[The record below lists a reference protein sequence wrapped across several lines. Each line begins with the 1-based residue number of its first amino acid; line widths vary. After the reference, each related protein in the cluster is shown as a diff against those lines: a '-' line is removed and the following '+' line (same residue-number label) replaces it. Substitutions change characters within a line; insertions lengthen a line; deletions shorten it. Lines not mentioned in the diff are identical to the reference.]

1 MKILTKISAFIF
13 ILGIFFACE
22 TDEDNLYSLDYIGAP
37 TNVEAVFD
45 ITQDNSGLVSISP
58 NAEGA
63 QQFTIDFGDGSE
75 TETYKPGEVAE
86 HVYTEGVY
94 SVKIIAVSING
105 KATELVQ
112 ELNVTFKAPE
122 NLEVN
127 ITNDTQNPRIVSV
140 TATADF
146 ATVFE
151 VYFGDVEDEEPTM
164 LMPGETVS
172 HTYEAAGDYDVR
184 IVAKSAG
191 AATTEYTET
200 VNVPEAADPINLP
213 IDFES
218 FTINY
223 AFENF
228 GGTTSSVIDNPDAS
242 GINTSAKVAQSNK
255 SAGAEIWAGSFLT
268 LENPIDFSSN
278 TEFRVKVWSP
288 KVGATVKLKVENLTD
303 GNIGFEVDATTTV
316 ANEWEELT
324 FDFSA
329 IDQANEY
336 QKVVI
341 FFDFGNNGD
350 DSNYYF
356 DDIKLV
362 PASIPAFSS
371 IEDFEGTAP
380 TFTVFGNIADVD
392 VVDNPDATGVNITA
406 KVAKLIKTANSETW
420 AGAFF
425 EASSALDFD
434 NYSMIKVKTWSPKSG
449 IVVKLK
455 LENADA
461 SITHEVD
468 ASTTV
473 ANAWEELTYDFSGA
487 PAADY
492 VKVVIFFDFG
502 NVGDDSV
509 YYYDEIGLANEGGS
523 TTAPLSME
531 DFEGTAPEFTNFDGG
546 NASVIDNPDASGI
559 NTSSKVGQMVKNGG
573 QTWGGAYFSLESPM
587 DFATYKKVK
596 MKVWSNKVGA
606 KVLFKVENK
615 DDSSVNYEVE
625 LTTSVANAWEELTY
639 DYSGI
644 DATKSYHNIVLIF
657 DNGTT
662 GDGSADF
669 TYYFDDIELTN

>member
-13 ILGIFFACE
+13 ILGVFFACE

-45 ITQDNSGLVSISP
+45 ITQDNSGLVSITP

-63 QQFTIDFGDGSE
+63 QEFIIDFGDGSE
-75 TETYKPGEVAE
+75 TETYKPGDVAE

-94 SVKIIAVSING
+94 SVKIIATSING
-105 KATELVQ
+105 KTSEFVQ

-122 NLEVN
+122 NLEVS
-127 ITNDTQNPRIVSV
+127 ITNDAQNPRIVSV

-164 LMPGETVS
+164 LMPGESVS
-172 HTYEAAGDYDVR
+172 HTYEAPGDYDVR
-184 IVAKSAG
+184 IIAKSAG
-191 AATTEYTET
+191 AVTTEYTET
-200 VNVPEAADPINLP
+200 VNVPEASDPVNLP
-213 IDFES
+213 VDFES

-228 GGTTSSVIDNPDAS
+228 GGTTSSVIDNPDVS
-242 GINTSAKVAQSNK
+242 GINTSAKVAQSVK
-255 SAGAEIWAGSFLT
+255 AAGAEVWAGSFLT

-278 TEFRVKVWSP
+278 TTFKVKVWSP
-288 KVGATVKLKVENLTD
+288 KAGAVVKLKVENLAD
-303 GNIGFEVDATTTV
+303 GDIGFEVDATTTV

-380 TFTVFGNIADVD
+380 TFTVFGNIADVE
-392 VVDNPDATGVNITA
+392 VVDNPDATGANITA
-406 KVAKLIKTANSETW
+406 KVAQLTKTAGSETW

-434 NYSMIKVKTWSPKSG
+434 NYSMIKVRTWSPKSG

-468 ASTTV
+468 VNTTI
-473 ANAWEELTYDFSGA
+473 ANAWEELTYDFSDA

-502 NVGDDSV
+502 NTGDDSV

-523 TTAPLSME
+523 GSAALSLQ

-546 NASVIDNPDASGI
+546 NASVIDNPDVSGI

-573 QTWGGAYFSLESPM
+573 QTWGGAYFSLENPM

-625 LTTSVANAWEELTY
+625 LTTTVANTWEELTY

>member
-13 ILGIFFACE
+13 ILSVFFACE
-22 TDEDNLYSLDYIGAP
+22 TDEDTLYSLDYITAP
-37 TNVEAVFD
+37 TNVLAVFD
-45 ITQDNSGLVSISP
+45 ITQDNSGLVSITP

-63 QQFTIDFGDGSE
+63 QLFTIDFGDGSE
-75 TETYKPGEVAE
+75 TETYQPGDVAE
-86 HVYTEGVY
+86 HVYAEGIY
-94 SVKIIAVSING
+94 SVKIIAASIND
-105 KATELVQ
+105 KTTEFVQ

-151 VYFGDVEDEEPTM
+151 VYFGDVDDEEPTM

-172 HTYEAAGDYDVR
+172 HTYEAPGDYDVR
-184 IVAKSAG
+184 IIAKSAG

-200 VNVPEAADPINLP
+200 VNVPEAADPVNLP
-213 IDFES
+213 VDFES

-228 GGTTSSVIDNPDAS
+228 GGTTSSAIDNPDAS
-242 GINTSAKVAQSNK
+242 GINTSDKVAQSVK
-255 SAGAEIWAGSFLT
+255 AAGAEIWAGSFLT
-268 LENPIDFSSN
+268 LESPIDFSSN
-278 TEFRVKVWSP
+278 TTFKVKVWSP
-288 KVGATVKLKVENLTD
+288 KAGATVKLKVENLTD

-316 ANEWEELT
+316 AGEWEELT

-350 DSNYYF
+350 DSTYYF

-362 PASIPAFSS
+362 PASIPVFSS
-371 IEDFEGTAP
+371 IQDFEGAAP
-380 TFTVFGNIADVD
+380 TFTVFGNIANVE
-392 VVDNPDATGVNITA
+392 VIDNPDATGENTTA
-406 KVAKLIKTANSETW
+406 KVAQLTKTAGSETW

-425 EASSALDFD
+425 QTSSALDLD
-434 NYSMIKVKTWSPKSG
+434 TYSMIKVKTWSPKAG
-449 IVVKLK
+449 VVVKLK

-468 ASTTV
+468 LNTTT
-473 ANAWEELTYDFSGA
+473 ANAWEELTYDFSQA
-487 PAADY
+487 PVADY
-492 VKVVIFFDFG
+492 VTVVIFFDFG

-523 TTAPLSME
+523 STAPLSLE
-531 DFEGTAPEFTNFDGG
+531 DFEGTAPVFTNFDGG

-559 NTSSKVGQMVKNGG
+559 NTSSKVGQMIKDGG
-573 QTWGGAYFSLESPM
+573 QTWGGAYFSLENPM

-625 LTTSVANAWEELTY
+625 LTTTLANAWEELSY
-639 DYSGI
+639 DYSGV